1 MSSRSI
7 SMSLAFGG
15 AILLSA
21 CTAQNEAPAPVVFRG
36 STPDQPAIVAAA
48 PIPTAPIVAAPV
60 ADARGVSD
68 RGSYQVI
75 VAGQDDS
82 LIAMATRVGLSP
94 AELANYNGLP
104 VAYTPNAGE
113 EMVLPP
119 RADRYAPGAAVATG
133 GWSPDIAAAAIDRS
147 TLPSVQTGAIGTPA
161 TTTQTD
167 TAAPLAHTVAPGETL
182 FSIARLYDVPVTSL
196 ADWNGLGADFALS
209 TGQRIEIPFGSVTTT
224 QPVAPSLPQ
233 TPVTVVQ
240 PDAQAVLPGVA
251 AVLTPPPSAAQPLPE
266 DTTLAV
272 ETPESPNLGQFRSGS
287 GIFVPPVDGPIL
299 RPYSP
304 NGADRNEGIDFSAP
318 VGAPVRAAAD
328 GEVVLV
334 SRSVGDLDTIVMVRH
349 PNNLVTV
356 YGRITG
362 VNVVRGDSISQGQQL
377 GTVAE
382 RADPSV
388 QFQVRRGMQHTNPAE
403 YL

>member
-1 MSSRSI
+1 MSSRLI
-7 SMSLAFGG
+7 PLSLALGG
-15 AILLSA
+15 SILLSA
-21 CTAQNEAPAPVVFRG
+21 CASQNETPAPVVFRG

-48 PIPTAPIVAAPV
+48 PINVAPV
-60 ADARGVSD
+60 ATVAATDARGVSD
-68 RGSYQVI
+68 RGSYQVV
-75 VAGQDDS
+75 VASSGDS
-82 LIAMATRVGLSP
+82 LIGMATRVGISP
-94 AELANYNGLP
+94 AQLANYNGLP
-104 VAYTPNAGE
+104 VGHTPNAGE
-113 EMVLPP
+113 ELVLPP
-119 RADRYAPGAAVATG
+119 RADRYAAGSAVAAG
-133 GWSPDIAAAAIDRS
+133 GWSPDIAAAAIDR
-147 TLPSVQTGAIGTPA
+147 TALPSIQTGAIVTSA
-161 TTTQTD
+161 VAQTN
-167 TAAPLAHTVAPGETL
+167 TASPLAHTVSPGETL

-196 ADWNGLGADFALS
+196 ADWNGLGADFALN

-224 QPVAPSLPQ
+224 QPAIPTLPQ
-233 TPVTVVQ
+233 APVTVVA

-251 AVLTPPPSAAQPLPE
+251 AALSAPPSSAAPLPQN
-266 DTTLAV
+266 TTLAV
-272 ETPESPNLGQFRSGS
+272 ETPASPNLGQFRSGS
-287 GIFVPPVDGPIL
+287 GVFTPPVDGPVL

-362 VNVVRGDSISQGQQL
+362 VNVARGDSITQGQQL

-388 QFQVRRGMQHTNPAE
+388 QFQVRRGMEHTNPAE